1 MSSTLMAENH
11 FTQIELIDRALFGYN
26 RDEDGRHVSGA
37 MDRIEALF
45 ERMLVIERK
54 MAQRDAIDSWCVRI
68 SAALLV
74 VIAYKLTVIDVSRFL
89 GH

>member
-1 MSSTLMAENH
+1 MAESY
-11 FTQIELIDRALFGYN
+11 FTLIELIDRALFGYN

-37 MDRIEALF
+37 MDRIETLF
-45 ERMLVIERK
+45 ERMLVIEKK
-54 MAQRDAIDSWCVRI
+54 MAQREAIDSWCVRI

-74 VIAYKLTVIDVSRFL
+74 VIAYKLTVIDVARFL

>member
-1 MSSTLMAENH
+1 MSSTLMAESH

-37 MDRIEALF
+37 MDRIETLF
-45 ERMLVIERK
+45 ERMLLIERK

-68 SAALLV
+68 SAGLLV
-74 VIAYKLTVIDVSRFL
+74 IIAYKLTFVDVSRFL